1 MFQKTKILGKKVIAS
16 DSEEDVKIVS
26 PADIFGKNPIKRQE
40 APKISKQLQKKV
52 ISYII
57 L

>member
-1 MFQKTKILGKKVIAS
+1 MGKKVIAS

-40 APKISKQLQKKV
+40 APKISKQLQKEV
-52 ISYII
+52 VSYLNNII
-57 L
+57 K